1 MTFSNGVFSPHPLA
15 NPLNSRLGP
24 SNYTFNQ
31 FGQSFRSRSVTIK
44 SNVDLPDPIMLNDM
58 QAQSD
63 RRCLEVPNQLDYAQT
78 GPNLDIVALK
88 TQYKN
93 SYVDSNGTVY
103 DLDSGK
109 IVFQHELPR
118 NANEWGPCKSI
129 TRFDTTA
136 EWRNSDIYKLDTQPN
151 ALNIDKTSQAYWQS
165 VQKQANT
172 EMNDL
177 QKELLA
183 DLDSGAFVGKSRLE
197 DC

>member
-1 MTFSNGVFSPHPLA
+1 MTFSNGTFSSHPLA
-15 NPLNSRLGP
+15 NPFNSRLGP

-31 FGQSFRSRSVTIK
+31 FGQSFRSHNVTIK
-44 SNVDLPDPIMLNDM
+44 SHVELPDPVMLNDM
-58 QAQSD
+58 QAQSNS
-63 RRCLEVPNQLDYAQT
+63 RSLEVPNQLDYAQP

-88 TQYKN
+88 TRYKN
-93 SYVDSNGTVY
+93 SYIDSNGTMY

-109 IVFQHELPR
+109 IVFQHALAG
-118 NANEWGPCKSI
+118 NANEWGPCKNI

-136 EWRNSDIYKLDTQPN
+136 EWRNCDIYKLDDQPN
-151 ALNIDKTSQAYWQS
+151 NMNIDKVSQAYWQNI
-165 VQKQANT
+165 QKPANS

-183 DLDSGAFVGKSRLE
+183 DLDSGAFVGKSHLE